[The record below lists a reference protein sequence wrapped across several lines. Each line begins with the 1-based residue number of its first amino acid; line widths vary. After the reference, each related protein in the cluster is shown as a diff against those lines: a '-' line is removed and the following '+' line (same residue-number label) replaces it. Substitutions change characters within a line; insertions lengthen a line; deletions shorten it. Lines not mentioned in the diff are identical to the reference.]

1 MFLCVHRTLSAGL
14 IMICTKCGTVNSD
27 GLKFCVHCGN
37 PLAHSNA
44 QDRQAPTTPDT
55 LASPA
60 PDEAKTPND
69 LPLLDDSSV
78 MPVNA
83 ERVDE
88 PRKALLSLA
97 DPTDPMPPKA
107 MQITDGRNCPVCDAP
122 LSDEFRFC
130 VNCGA
135 RYSQYAMSPVRPV
148 SAREPDKFP
157 MKSSLQ
163 PRIPANRS
171 SAEHSRLSAAE
182 LSGSRR
188 AIERVSFVPQTSLPA
203 RAEEKAPFQLFHVN
217 DDGSLGEQIPLSA
230 GENFIGR
237 TSSQLLATDRYV
249 SPKHIK
255 ITCSPSKAHLEDCSS
270 MNGSFIK
277 ISNETVPL
285 QNGDIFRIGE
295 ELLCYFQGD
304 SNQPLIS
311 NPSRENTTLLGGPES
326 TGWGYLRVIMGAF
339 SEGSVYRLAHSEVTL
354 GRVNADIRFPRDG
367 FVSGTH
373 AALRFSDND
382 VTLTDLNSS
391 NGTFV
396 RMKAPKT
403 VSQKTFILIGNQLL
417 MLAPS

>member
-1 MFLCVHRTLSAGL
+1 MFLCVHGTLSAGL

-37 PLAHSNA
+37 PLATRHA
-44 QDRQAPTTPDT
+44 IDRQAATTPDT
-55 LASPA
+55 QNPPA
-60 PDEAKTPND
+60 RNADKSDED
-69 LPLLDDSSV
+69 LPLLDDSNV
-78 MPVNA
+78 QPVLGTPD
-83 ERVDE
+83 DE
-88 PRKALLSLA
+88 PRKALLSLEES
-97 DPTDPMPPKA
+97 PEPMPPKA

-135 RYSQYAMSPVRPV
+135 RYSQYAMTPVQHTP
-148 SAREPDKFP
+148 AHNHDKSP

-163 PRIPANRS
+163 PRINANQS
-171 SAEHSRLSAAE
+171 SAEHARLSAAE
-182 LSGSRR
+182 ISGSRR
-188 AIERVSFVPQTSLPA
+188 AIERVSFVPQASLPA
-203 RAEEKAPFQLFHVN
+203 RSEEKAPFQLFHVN

-237 TSSQLLATDRYV
+237 SSSQLLATDRYV

-255 ITCSPSKAHLEDCSS
+255 ITCSPTKAHLEDCSS

-311 NPSRENTTLLGGPES
+311 NNSRENTALLGGIES
-326 TGWGYLRVIMGAF
+326 PGWGYLRVIMGAF

-373 AALRFSDND
+373 AALRFSDNA

>member
-37 PLAHSNA
+37 PLAPRNA
-44 QDRQAPTTPDT
+44 PDRQAPTTPDT
-55 LASPA
+55 QNLPA
-60 PDEAKTPND
+60 RNADKSDED
-69 LPLLDDSSV
+69 LPLLDDSNV
-78 MPVNA
+78 QPVQA
-83 ERVDE
+83 ERDDE
-88 PRKALLSLA
+88 PLTALLSLEES
-97 DPTDPMPPKA
+97 PEPMPPKA

-135 RYSQYAMSPVRPV
+135 RYSQYAMSPVRPP
-148 SAREPDKFP
+148 AREPDKFP

-171 SAEHSRLSAAE
+171 SAEHARLSAAE

-188 AIERVSFVPQTSLPA
+188 AIERVSFVPQASLPA
-203 RAEEKAPFQLFHVN
+203 RAEEKAPFRLFHVN

-255 ITCSPSKAHLEDCSS
+255 ITCSPTKAHLEDCSS

-285 QNGDIFRIGE
+285 LNGDIFRIGE

-311 NPSRENTTLLGGPES
+311 NTSRENTTLLGGPES
-326 TGWGYLRVIMGAF
+326 PGWGYLRVIMGAF

-367 FVSGTH
+367 FVSSTH